1 MDSGKLRRVALAAGL
16 LFCFV
21 AVTGCLFLRASQAR
35 FEEEAKIMA
44 KLTETDPQARRSLPE
59 LLPGSRTKRG
69 RIRKM
74 GKSCW
79 KSMGIRLKT
88 V

>member
-1 MDSGKLRRVALAAGL
+1 MDSGKLRRVALVAGL

-44 KLTETDPQARRSLPE
+44 KLTETDPAGE
-59 LLPGSRTKRG
+59 AEFAGIIT
-69 RIRKM
+69 
-74 GKSCW
+74 GKSNEEGGGYGRW
-79 KSMGIRLKT
+79 EKAVGK
-88 V
+88 VWVYV

>member
-35 FEEEAKIMA
+35 FEEEAKSW
-44 KLTETDPQARRSLPE
+44 QS
-59 LLPGSRTKRG
+59 
-69 RIRKM
+69 
-74 GKSCW
+74 
-79 KSMGIRLKT
+79 
-88 V
+88 